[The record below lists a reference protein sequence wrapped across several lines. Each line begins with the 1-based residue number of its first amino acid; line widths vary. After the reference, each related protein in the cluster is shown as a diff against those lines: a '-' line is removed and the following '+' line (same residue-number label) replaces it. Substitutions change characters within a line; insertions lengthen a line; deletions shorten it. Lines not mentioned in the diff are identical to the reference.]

1 MKLAILSSIL
11 TCTTGFVLVPR
22 PAFHMPLHATPDE
35 AAKEIIDATSSS
47 SWQDIWE
54 YDGAMSNSYA
64 SHFVVGNWL
73 KAMPCGA
80 GLKDECPQEL
90 TNPGVVPADVDVMG
104 FLGVKRA
111 EPIKKAVDVDNFA

>member
-1 MKLAILSSIL
+1 MSTASA
-11 TCTTGFVLVPR
+11 FVTMPK
-22 PAFHMPLHATPDE
+22 PAFTLPLRASSSDPTDS
-35 AAKEIIDATSSS
+35 AKTIIDATSHTST
-47 SWQDIWE
+47 WQDIWE

-80 GLKDECPQEL
+80 GLKDDCPQEL
-90 TNPGVVPADVDVMG
+90 SNPGVVPADVDVMG

-111 EPIKKAVDVDNFA
+111 EPIKKKVDIDTLA